1 VILKGSN
8 MHTAKGQLPKGMGIF
23 QSPVRLLAIIFIS
36 VFISET
42 FVMFFLSVLQP
53 VPMWFEALFDATLLV
68 VLLVPTLYFFVF
80 RPLILHINERKRA
93 EEALEHLSRQNQM
106 ILEAAGEGIF
116 GLDLDGKV
124 IFANPAAARMLGYE
138 VGELIGKLHHDKVHH
153 SKQDGTSYPTENC
166 PIYAAYK
173 DGAVHHGKNEVFWRK
188 DGTPIPIEYMSTP
201 IREKDEIRGAVVIFS
216 DVTER
221 KKAEEA
227 LQAALRTAED
237 ERLKSKSIIESMGEP
252 LGIIDTN
259 FRFMYQNKIHRDS
272 FGEHIGQIC
281 YKAIKDRNEICEGCQ
296 LAECFRDGNIH
307 TKERVVPREEGPL
320 YVVNTA
326 SPLRDS
332 TGNIVAGIE
341 LIRDITEWRRAEE
354 ALREN
359 EEKLSAMLLS
369 IADHMSMM
377 DKNLNIIWANDIAK
391 KIFGDE
397 IIGKKCYEAYHKRKE
412 PCEPYPCLTLKA
424 FQDGKVHEHET
435 QVMDKDGN
443 ILYFHCTANVALR
456 DKEGIPTAV
465 IEISRDITSHKKL
478 EGQLIQAQKMEAVG
492 QLAGGVAHDFNN
504 ILTAII
510 GFGNLLQGEVSKDD
524 LLNNY
529 ITKILNSAQKAANL
543 TQSLLAF
550 SREQIISP
558 KPVNLNEIIQMMERL
573 LSRLISED
581 IELSTVLTDEYLTVM
596 ADSTQIETVLMN
608 LTTNARDAMPDGGS
622 LTIRTER
629 IELDHEFI
637 KAHGYGKAG
646 SYALISVEDTGEGID
661 EKMKERI
668 FEPFF
673 TTKEVGKGTGLGL
686 AMVYGIIKQH
696 AGYIN
701 VYSEPGMGT
710 TFKIYLPLIKSKVK
724 EEEVAAPP
732 ILKRGTETVVVAED
746 DTLVREFI
754 KEVLEGFGYK
764 VIEAEDGEETLK
776 VFNENRDKIQLLIL
790 DVVMPKKNGKEVYDE
805 IRKLRPDIK
814 AIFTSGYNADIIH
827 KKGILE
833 EGLNFI
839 LKPVLPQELL
849 KKAREVLDK

>member
-1 VILKGSN
+1 MIPKGSN
-8 MHTAKGQLPKGMGIF
+8 MHTTKGQPPEESGIF
-23 QSPVRLLAIIFIS
+23 QSPVRLLAIIIFS
-36 VFISET
+36 VFLIEA
-42 FVMFFLSVLQP
+42 FIMFFLSVLP
-53 VPMWFEALFDATLLV
+53 PIPMWIGALFDAALLI
-68 VLLVPTLYFFVF
+68 VLLFPTLYFFVS
-80 RPLILHINERKRA
+80 RPLILHINERKKA
-93 EEALEHLSRQNQM
+93 EKALEQLSRQNQM

-138 VGELIGKLHHDKVHH
+138 VEELIGELHHDKVHH

-166 PIYAAYK
+166 LIHAAYK
-173 DGAVHHGKNEVFWRK
+173 DGAVLRGKNEVFWRK
-188 DGTPIPIEYMSTP
+188 DGTPVPIEYISTP

-221 KKAEEA
+221 KKAEM
-227 LQAALRTAED
+227 ALRGSEEEKRIILDTMS
-237 ERLKSKSIIESMGEP
+237 ERLSYRDRDMRILWANRAFIESTGLTPEEVKERYCYEILQKRSDP
-252 LGIIDTN
+252 CPDCP
-259 FRFMYQNKIHRDS
+259 IHVKVLETGRSQEAEITASDGTWFVRGHPVRDS
-272 FGEHIGQIC
+272 KG
-281 YKAIKDRNEICEGCQ
+281 
-296 LAECFRDGNIH
+296 
-307 TKERVVPREEGPL
+307 
-320 YVVNTA
+320 
-326 SPLRDS
+326 
-332 TGNIVAGIE
+332 
-341 LIRDITEWRRAEE
+341 DITGVVEISTDINERKQAEM
-354 ALREN
+354 ALRES

-377 DKNLNIIWANDIAK
+377 DKDLNIIWVNDIAK

-435 QVMDKDGN
+435 QVVDKDGN
-443 ILYFHCTANVALR
+443 IIYFHCTANVALR
-456 DKEGIPTAV
+456 DKEGTPTAV

-478 EGQLIQAQKMEAVG
+478 EGQLLQAQKMKAVG
-492 QLAGGVAHDFNN
+492 QLAGGIAHDFNN

-510 GFGNLLQGEVSKDD
+510 GFGNLLQKEVSKDD

-529 ITKILNSAQKAANL
+529 ITKILSSAQKAANL

-558 KPVNLNEIIQMMERL
+558 KPVNLNEIIQGMERL

-581 IELSTVLTDEYLTVM
+581 IELSTVLTDKYLTVM
-596 ADSTQIETVLMN
+596 ADGIQIETALMN
-608 LTTNARDAMPDGGS
+608 LATNARDAMPDGGT

-637 KAHGYGKAG
+637 RAHGYGKPG
-646 SYALISVEDTGEGID
+646 SYALISIEDTGQGMD
-661 EKMKERI
+661 EKTKARI

-686 AMVYGIIKQH
+686 AMVYGIVKQH
-696 AGYIN
+696 DGYIN
-701 VYSEPGMGT
+701 LYSEPGMGT

-724 EEEVAAPP
+724 EGKVAAPP
-732 ILKRGTETVVVAED
+732 ILKMGTETVIVAED

-754 KEVLEGFGYK
+754 KKVLEEFGYK
-764 VIEAEDGEETLK
+764 VIEAEDGEEALK
-776 VFNENRDKIQLLIL
+776 VFNDNRGKIQLLIL

-805 IRKLRPDIK
+805 IRKVRQDIK
-814 AIFTSGYNADIIH
+814 AIFTSGYDADIIH

-833 EGLNFI
+833 EGLNYI
-839 LKPVLPQELL
+839 LKPILPQELL
-849 KKAREVLDK
+849 KKVREVLDK

>member
-1 VILKGSN
+1 MTN
-8 MHTAKGQLPKGMGIF
+8 YH
-23 QSPVRLLAIIFIS
+23 SPSRLLVIIFIS
-36 VFISET
+36 VFLTEAFI
-42 FVMFFLSVLQP
+42 MFLLSILP
-53 VPMWFEALFDATLLV
+53 PLSTWMWAMLDATLLIT
-68 VLLVPTLYFFVF
+68 LLSPVLYFFVL
-80 RPLILHINERKRA
+80 RPLILHITERKQA
-93 EEALEHLSRQNQM
+93 ERELEQLSRKNEL
-106 ILEAAGEGIF
+106 ILNAAGEGIF
-116 GLDLDGKV
+116 GLDLEGRV
-124 IFANPAAARMLGYE
+124 IFVNPAAARILGYNVE
-138 VGELIGKLHHDKVHH
+138 ELISEFHHDKVHH

-173 DGAVHHGKNEVFWRK
+173 DGAVHYGKNEVFWKK
-188 DGTPIPIEYMSTP
+188 DGTPVPIEYVSTP
-201 IREKDEIRGAVVIFS
+201 IREKDELSGAVVIFS

-221 KKAEEA
+221 KKSDEA
-227 LQAALRTAED
+227 LRAALGKAED
-237 ERLKSKSIIESMGEP
+237 ERLKSESIIESIGEP

-259 FRFMYQNKIHRDS
+259 FRFVYQNKIHRDS
-272 FGEHIGQIC
+272 YGDHIGQLC
-281 YKAIKDRNEICEGCQ
+281 YKAIKNRDEICEGCQ
-296 LAECFRDGNIH
+296 MAESFRDGNIH
-307 TKERVVPREEGPL
+307 SKERVVPRGEGPPL

-332 TGNIVAGIE
+332 SGGIVAGIE
-341 LIRDITEWRRAEE
+341 LIRDITEWRQAEE
-354 ALREN
+354 ALRES

-377 DKNLNIIWANDIAK
+377 DKDLNIIWANDIAK
-391 KIFGDE
+391 KIFGDN
-397 IIGKKCYEAYHKRKE
+397 IVGKKCYEAYHRRKE

-435 QVMDKDGN
+435 QVIDKDGN
-443 ILYFHCTANVALR
+443 IIYFHCTANAALR
-456 DKEGIPTAV
+456 DKEGTPTAV
-465 IEISRDITSHKKL
+465 IEISRDITAHKKL
-478 EGQLIQAQKMEAVG
+478 EGQLLQAQKMEAVG
-492 QLAGGVAHDFNN
+492 QLAGGIAHDFNN

-510 GFGNLLQGEVSKDD
+510 GFGNLLQKEVSRDD

-529 ITKILNSAQKAANL
+529 IAKILNSAQKAANL

-558 KPVNLNEIIQMMERL
+558 KPVNLNEIIQGMERL

-581 IELSTVLTDEYLTVM
+581 IELSTVLTDEYLMVM

-608 LTTNARDAMPDGGS
+608 IATNARDAMPDGGS
-622 LTIRTER
+622 LTIKAER

-637 KAHGYGKAG
+637 KAHGYGKPG
-646 SYALISVEDTGEGID
+646 SYALISIEDTGQGMD
-661 EKMKERI
+661 EKTKARI

-673 TTKEVGKGTGLGL
+673 TTKKVGKGTGLGL
-686 AMVYGIIKQH
+686 SMVYGIVKQH
-696 AGYIN
+696 DGYIN

-732 ILKRGTETVVVAED
+732 ILKRGTETVIVAED

-754 KEVLEGFGYK
+754 KKVLEEFGYE
-764 VIEAEDGEETLK
+764 VIEAEDGEDALK
-776 VFNENRDKIQLLIL
+776 VFNENKDRIQLLIL

-805 IRKLRPDIK
+805 IRKLIPDIK

-833 EGLNFI
+833 EGLDFI
-839 LKPVLPQELL
+839 LKPISPQELL
-849 KKAREVLDK
+849 KKVREVMDK